1 MNPALSTSPQ
11 RIAAGLPTGLSFPSP
26 FTFINNSPTPLLEF
40 RLRRFSH
47 AIRQKLRWWEKLDD
61 VNIVARWTREVV
73 DHDRKMVEDLWGG
86 EKRLDAGAGEKQ
98 WPRDPITEAQLRYL
112 FDELRHLASQRDE
125 ATGIMK
131 TVIPLVYESSSLISP
146 PLKAAI
152 RNVAQALEDVTE
164 DEKDWHPGSN
174 EQVLNLVHPSLFCLR
189 IGKSF
194 VRDLQPEHAD
204 PVRRL
209 ALKDYIRERPD
220 MQRLASNQWRR
231 GRDEESL
238 PFGFTISGDFQWL
251 PTDFAV
257 SADGHVSPQ
266 GYINN
271 LHPEKHASAYQTI
284 SSVLQ
289 RFIPLF
295 EHVISD
301 ELSPPTPAPFSI
313 DPQGW
318 YEHLN
323 DRYPD
328 SQGGDYEE
336 WERIHRWPQLPDAEP
351 FQPPSSEG
359 RVTLDLKGRTLQVIV
374 KLANIV
380 LTPDRPTYPGGSW
393 HVEGMLNERI
403 VATGLYYY
411 DSVNITASRLAFRQA
426 VGDGQYQGATML
438 NYEQWDHQGYLV
450 VYGLTNTLAL
460 NQALGHIVATEDK
473 CVAFP
478 NIYQHRVGSFALA
491 DRTRPGHRKILAFFL
506 VDPLTPVRSTSSV
519 PPQQAQWYRDA
530 VYSAS
535 AFRKLP
541 AELVEHILNF
551 VLEGTITMEE
561 AKADR
566 EELMKER
573 AGFTLNHNN
582 SVFEAEFAMCE
593 H

>member
-1 MNPALSTSPQ
+1 MYSDISPRLQ
-11 RIAAGLPTGLSFPSP
+11 QPAAGLPAGLFFPSP

-40 RLRRFSH
+40 RLRHFSH
-47 AIRQKLRWWEKLDD
+47 AIRQKSRWWEKLG
-61 VNIVARWTREVV
+61 NAEIVVSWTREFVE
-73 DHDRKMVEDLWGG
+73 HDRKMVEEFWGG
-86 EKRLDAGAGEKQ
+86 EKRLNAGAGEKQ

-112 FDELRHLASQRDE
+112 FDELRYLASQRDG
-125 ATGIMK
+125 ATGIMN
-131 TVIPLVYESSSLISP
+131 TVIPLVYESSSLIP
-146 PLKAAI
+146 PHLKAVI
-152 RNVAQALEDVTE
+152 RSAAEALEDVPG

-174 EQVLNLVHPSLFCLR
+174 KQVLDLVHPSLFCLR

-209 ALKDYIRERPD
+209 ALEDYNRERPD
-220 MQRLASNQWRR
+220 MQH
-231 GRDEESL
+231 EELL
-238 PFGFTISGDFQWL
+238 PFGFTISRNYQWL
-251 PTDFAV
+251 PTNFAV
-257 SADGHVSPQ
+257 AADGHVSPR

-271 LHPEKHASAYQTI
+271 LHPGKDAPAYQAI
-284 SSVLQ
+284 SSVLE

-295 EHVISD
+295 ERVLSD
-301 ELSPPTPAPFSI
+301 ELSPPAPTPFPI

-323 DRYPD
+323 DQYPD
-328 SQGGDYEE
+328 SRGEDYNE
-336 WERIHRWPQLPDAEP
+336 WERIHRWPKLPDAEP
-351 FQPPSSEG
+351 FQPPSPEG
-359 RVTLDLKGRTLQVIV
+359 RVTLDLKGRMLQVIV

-380 LTPDRPTYPGGSW
+380 LTPERPAYPGGSW
-393 HVEGMLNERI
+393 HVEGMSNERI

-450 VYGLTNTLAL
+450 VYGLTNTHAL
-460 NQALGHIVATEDK
+460 NQALGHIIATEDK
-473 CVAFP
+473 CVVFP
-478 NIYQHRVGSFALA
+478 NIYQHRVEPFALA
-491 DRTRPGHRKILAFFL
+491 DHTRPGHRKILAFFL

-541 AELVEHILNF
+541 AELVDHILNL
-551 VLEGTITMEE
+551 VLEGTITAEE

-573 AGFTLNHNN
+573 ARFTLNHNN